1 MTASDI
7 AHQFS
12 RLIFAAVEAPESV
25 NRNALLVA
33 ADAYLNAAPA
43 DDTAGPAMG
52 ATMAARAMDWAV
64 FGHSDDYARLRRAV
78 DCFRMHS
85 SLINH

>member
-1 MTASDI
+1 MMRFGQLVI
-7 AHQFS
+7 Q
-12 RLIFAAVEAPESV
+12 AVETPDNV
-25 NRNALLVA
+25 DRNALLKA
-33 ADAYLNAAPA
+33 ASAYLDAEPA
-43 DDTAGPAMG
+43 NDTPGPAMG
-52 ATMAARAMDWAV
+52 RTLAHRACDWAV